1 MQRYEYSVENP
12 KKNDYSVLWW
22 LKISNFAPFF
32 EFLCNYLM
40 RFLNKYLV
48 VVGVV
53 LLLVSC
59 RQRQERVV
67 TPYGSVLDSVEVTE
81 DFDLPDI
88 QTNGEL
94 IMATVS
100 GPETYYD
107 YHGRQLGTQYLI
119 CQHFADSL
127 GVRLRIDVCRDS
139 AELRR
144 RLDEGEA
151 DLVAWPTPGEI
162 EVGAEKPELAEEL
175 ALWYHPDRIAAAKK
189 EEQDLLTVKKVRR
202 RIFSPMLD
210 KRGGIIS
217 HYDQYFIAY
226 SRDIRWDWRLLA
238 AQCYQES
245 TFDPKAVSFAGAK
258 GLMQIM
264 PGTADHLGVSRSRLY
279 EPEANIAA
287 ATKYIAELQR
297 TFADIGD
304 HYERTNFVLASY
316 NGGAHHIRDAMAL
329 AKRDGKNNH
338 RWGEV
343 APYVLKLAQP
353 KYYNDPLVKYGYMR
367 GSETVDYV
375 SKISQRFAGYQGVKS
390 PHMGFHVSKPRKA
403 DQRKKKYDLQN

>member
-1 MQRYEYSVENP
+1 M
-12 KKNDYSVLWW
+12 LWW

-32 EFLCNYLM
+32 EILCKNLM

-48 VVGVV
+48 VVGAM

-59 RQRQERVV
+59 HQRQERVV

-144 RLDEGEA
+144 RLAEGEA

-189 EEQDLLTVKKVRR
+189 EEQNLLTVKKVRR

-217 HYDQYFIAY
+217 HYDQFFIAY

-287 ATKYIAELQR
+287 ATKYIAKLQR

-375 SKISQRFAGYQGVKS
+375 SKIRQRFAGYQGVKS

>member
-1 MQRYEYSVENP
+1 M
-12 KKNDYSVLWW
+12 LWW

-32 EFLCNYLM
+32 EILCKNLM

-48 VVGVV
+48 VVGTM
-53 LLLVSC
+53 LFLVSC
-59 RQRQERVV
+59 HQRQERVV

-375 SKISQRFAGYQGVKS
+375 SKIRQRFAGYQGVKS